1 MLNEKERRALWLSL
15 ALNAVIVL
23 LGLIGAVMSF
33 ISASPT
39 AAALRFY
46 TLDSN
51 LFLLTACAVQ
61 AYFEAGILLGK
72 GHFVPSWVRLFK
84 YFAVCTTTVT
94 FFIVLLVLM
103 PMMGGL
109 SAFVRAFL
117 THSSLFHHFLCPVL
131 GFASFVFR
139 DHPSIPDRR
148 VTIAAVVPTL
158 VYGVV
163 AVALNIARVL
173 YGPYPFLCV
182 YEQPVWASVVWIIG
196 ILLFAWM
203 LAWVIWKLA
212 LCLSDPEAAEPGLPP
227 EPEAWTEDGYLKDQ
241 DALSSYTYRS
251 IPACHNSCG
260 PVAAFNLRH
269 YAGHD
274 ARFPEVLEEMDRMH
288 LFRIPGPTH
297 TRVMRRYCSKYLP
310 ELKEVEGREE
320 AVAAAAASKM
330 GVLRYHE
337 EMVPHFVAYCR
348 SDGGFRFFNV
358 NDGGEDITLTMAEF
372 AEGHLRGGSVRLMYW
387 N

>member
-33 ISASPT
+33 VSASPA

-51 LFLLTACAVQ
+51 LFLLAACAVQ
-61 AYFEAGILLGK
+61 ACFETGILLGK

-84 YFAVCTTTVT
+84 YFAVCMTTLT
-94 FFIVLLVLM
+94 FFIVLLVFM

-109 SAFVRAFL
+109 SAFPSAFL
-117 THSSLFHHFLCPVL
+117 VHSALFHHFLCPVL
-131 GFASFVFR
+131 GFVSFAFK

-148 VTIAAVVPTL
+148 VTIAALVPTL
-158 VYGVV
+158 VYGIV
-163 AVALNIARVL
+163 AIVLNITHVL

-182 YEQPVWASVVWIIG
+182 YEQPVWASVLWFVG
-196 ILLFAWM
+196 ILFFAWV
-203 LAWVIWKLA
+203 LAWLIWKLA
-212 LCLSDPEAAEPGLPP
+212 LRLSHPEEAGPGLPA
-227 EPEAWTEDGYLKDQ
+227 EPEAWTEDGFLKDQ
-241 DALSSYTYRS
+241 DALSCYTYRS
-251 IPACHNSCG
+251 IPACHNACG
-260 PVAAFNLRH
+260 PVAAFNLRRC
-269 YAGHD
+269 AGQN
-274 ARFPEVLEEMDRMH
+274 AAFSEVLSEMDAMH
-288 LFRIPGPTH
+288 LFRIPGPTLTH
-297 TRVMRRYCSKYLP
+297 VMRRYCEKYLP
-310 ELKEVEGREE
+310 GLKEVTGREE
-320 AVAAAAASKM
+320 AVFAAKNSKM
-330 GVLRYHE
+330 GILRYHE

-348 SDGGFRFFNV
+348 ADGGFRFFNV
-358 NDGGEDITLTMAEF
+358 NDGGEDITLSMAEF